1 VALISA
7 GFWGRIIMAR
17 SMSDLPES
25 EAYRL
30 ATSPSHLL
38 HRAEQL
44 AADRFTQLVG
54 DTVTLRQ
61 FAVLA
66 AIAESPGLSQ
76 SDLVR
81 ATGVD
86 RSTMADMM
94 NRMETRGWI
103 TRVASTLDARARS
116 VRLASSGVTLLAA
129 ATHHARAADAAIL
142 DALPKTK
149 RRTFLNTLTKLAK
162 ISDEAAAK
170 ADREERKKANRT
182 RKERAKKK
190 DDKASTA
197 RKPRR

>member
-54 DTVTLRQ
+54 DSVTLRQ

-116 VRLASSGVTLLAA
+116 VRLAASGVTLLAA

-149 RRTFLNTLTKLAK
+149 RRAFLTTLTKLAK

-170 ADREERKKANRT
+170 ADREERKQAKRT
-182 RKERAKKK
+182 RKERARKKE
-190 DDKASTA
+190 DKASTA

>member
-1 VALISA
+1 
-7 GFWGRIIMAR
+7 MAR

-44 AADRFTQLVG
+44 ASDRFTQLVG
-54 DTVTLRQ
+54 DSVTLRQ
-61 FAVLA
+61 FTVLA

-94 NRMETRGWI
+94 NRMESRGWI

-116 VRLASSGVTLLAA
+116 VRLAAAGVTLLAA

-142 DALPKTK
+142 DALPRTK

-162 ISDEAAAK
+162 ISDEAADRAEREQKRQAK
-170 ADREERKKANRT
+170 RT
-182 RKERAKKK
+182 RKDQSKKK
-190 DDKASTA
+190 DAKNSV

>member
-1 VALISA
+1 
-7 GFWGRIIMAR
+7 MAR

-25 EAYRL
+25 EPYRL

-44 AADRFTQLVG
+44 AADRFMQLVG
-54 DTVTLRQ
+54 GTITLRQ

-86 RSTMADMM
+86 RSTLADMM
-94 NRMETRGWI
+94 NRMEQRNWI
-103 TRVASTLDARARS
+103 TRTASVSDARAHS
-116 VRLASSGVTLLAA
+116 VRLATAGATILAA

-142 DALPKTK
+142 DLLPRTK
-149 RRTFLNTLTKLAK
+149 RKAFLGTLTKLSK
-162 ISDEAAAK
+162 LSDELAAK
-170 ADREERKKANRT
+170 AEREARRLAKRKT
-182 RKERAKKK
+182 RRSQARARGDAKKSA
-190 DDKASTA
+190 D
-197 RKPRR
+197 RL

>member
-1 VALISA
+1 
-7 GFWGRIIMAR
+7 MPR
-17 SMSDLPES
+17 SMSDPPES
-25 EAYRL
+25 GAYRL

-54 DTVTLRQ
+54 DRVTLRQ

-94 NRMETRGWI
+94 ARMLKHGWI
-103 TRVASTLDARARS
+103 TREASSSDKRAHA
-116 VRLASSGVTLLAA
+116 VRLAPAGATLLAA

-142 DALPKTK
+142 DALSRAKG
-149 RRTFLNTLTKLAK
+149 RTFLNILTLLAK
-162 ISDEAAAK
+162 LSDEATAK
-170 ADREERKKANRT
+170 ADRDARRQ
-182 RKERAKKK
+182 AKKDAK
-190 DDKASTA
+190 QKARGKKKEKA
-197 RKPRR
+197 PKGDAPRKPR

>member
-1 VALISA
+1 
-7 GFWGRIIMAR
+7 MAR